1 MTNATEK
8 RTLLLVPMKD
18 PEKSKTRLRDT
29 LNLKDRAYL
38 AKSLF
43 KRTLQILKIV
53 ANNNASLRLDLAVIS
68 ASPEII
74 DLSKS
79 NKLLSILETGTQS
92 LKNATEIAKVWA
104 TNKGYRSICILPAD
118 LANPD
123 PEEIISFLKEANGN
137 RFVTLSPSADLGT
150 NALHI
155 SLPTN
160 FNFRYGKKSFLRHIK
175 AAEKLGVR
183 PKILPLPSLKYDI
196 DTSNDLKYLQDLE
209 LET

>member
-1 MTNATEK
+1 MTKATEK

-79 NKLLSILETGTQS
+79 NNLFPILETGTES

-123 PEEIISFLKEANGN
+123 PEEIISFLKEASGN

-160 FNFRYGKKSFLRHIK
+160 FNFRYGKKSFLSHIK

-196 DTSNDLKYLQDLE
+196 DTSNDLKYLQGLE

>member
-196 DTSNDLKYLQDLE
+196 DTSNDLKYLQGLE
-209 LET
+209 LEI

>member
-8 RTLLLVPMKD
+8 RTLLLIPMKD

-53 ANNNASLRLDLAVIS
+53 ANNNACLRLDLAVIS
-68 ASPEII
+68 ASAEII

-196 DTSNDLKYLQDLE
+196 DTSNDLKYLQGLE

>member
-53 ANNNASLRLDLAVIS
+53 ANNNARLRLDLAVIS

-79 NKLLSILETGTQS
+79 NKLLPILETGTQS

-196 DTSNDLKYLQDLE
+196 DTSNDLKYLQGLE

>member
-104 TNKGYRSICILPAD
+104 TNNGYRSICILPAD

-196 DTSNDLKYLQDLE
+196 DTSNDLKYLQGLE

>member
-1 MTNATEK
+1 MTNAPKK

-18 PEKSKTRLRDT
+18 PEKSKTRLRDS

-79 NKLLSILETGTQS
+79 NNLFSILETGTQS

-104 TNKGYRSICILPAD
+104 TNNGYRSICILPAD

-150 NALHI
+150 NALPI
-155 SLPTN
+155 IAPAPLPT
-160 FNFRYGKKSFLRHIK
+160 RFLISS
-175 AAEKLGVR
+175 V
-183 PKILPLPSLKYDI
+183 
-196 DTSNDLKYLQDLE
+196 DLVG
-209 LET
+209 

>member
-1 MTNATEK
+1 MTNAPKK

-18 PEKSKTRLRDT
+18 PEKSKTRLRDS

-79 NKLLSILETGTQS
+79 NNLFSILETGTQS

-104 TNKGYRSICILPAD
+104 TN
-118 LANPD
+118 N
-123 PEEIISFLKEANGN
+123 E
-137 RFVTLSPSADLGT
+137 
-150 NALHI
+150 
-155 SLPTN
+155 
-160 FNFRYGKKSFLRHIK
+160 
-175 AAEKLGVR
+175 
-183 PKILPLPSLKYDI
+183 
-196 DTSNDLKYLQDLE
+196 
-209 LET
+209 

>member
-79 NKLLSILETGTQS
+79 NNLFSILETGTQS

-104 TNKGYRSICILPAD
+104 TNNGYRSICILPAD

-123 PEEIISFLKEANGN
+123 PEEIISFLKEASGN

-155 SLPTN
+155 SLPTK
-160 FNFRYGKKSFLRHIK
+160 FNFRYGKKSFLSHIK
-175 AAEKLGVR
+175 AAEKLGIR

-196 DTSNDLKYLQDLE
+196 DTSNDLKYLQGLE

>member
-1 MTNATEK
+1 M
-8 RTLLLVPMKD
+8 
-18 PEKSKTRLRDT
+18 
-29 LNLKDRAYL
+29 
-38 AKSLF
+38 
-43 KRTLQILKIV
+43 
-53 ANNNASLRLDLAVIS
+53 AVIS

-79 NKLLSILETGTQS
+79 NNLFSILETGTQS

-123 PEEIISFLKEANGN
+123 PEEIISFLKEANSN

-160 FNFRYGKKSFLRHIK
+160 FNFRYGKKSFLHHIK

-196 DTSNDLKYLQDLE
+196 DTSNDLKYLHGLE

>member
-18 PEKSKTRLRDT
+18 PEKSKTRLRDS

-196 DTSNDLKYLQDLE
+196 DTSNDLKYLQGLE

>member
-123 PEEIISFLKEANGN
+123 PEEIISFLKEANDN

-196 DTSNDLKYLQDLE
+196 DTSNDLKYLQGLE

>member
-104 TNKGYRSICILPAD
+104 TNEGYRSICILPAD

-123 PEEIISFLKEANGN
+123 PEEIISFLREANGN

-196 DTSNDLKYLQDLE
+196 DTSNDLKHLQSHE

>member
-18 PEKSKTRLRDT
+18 PEKSKTRLRDS

-43 KRTLQILKIV
+43 KRTLQILKII
-53 ANNNASLRLDLAVIS
+53 ANNNVSLRLDLAVIS

-79 NKLLSILETGTQS
+79 NNLVSILETGPQS

-104 TNKGYRSICILPAD
+104 TNNGYRSICILPAD

-160 FNFRYGKKSFLRHIK
+160 FNFRYGKKSFLSHIK

-196 DTSNDLKYLQDLE
+196 DTSNDLKYLQGLE

>member
-53 ANNNASLRLDLAVIS
+53 ANNNARLRLDLAVIS

-79 NKLLSILETGTQS
+79 NKLLPILETGTQS

-123 PEEIISFLKEANGN
+123 PEEIISFLKESNGN

-196 DTSNDLKYLQDLE
+196 DTSNDLKYLQGLE

>member
-1 MTNATEK
+1 MTNAPKK

-79 NKLLSILETGTQS
+79 NNLFSILETGTQS

-104 TNKGYRSICILPAD
+104 TNNGYRSICILPAD

-155 SLPTN
+155 SLPTK
-160 FNFRYGKKSFLRHIK
+160 FNFRYGKKSFLSHIK
-175 AAEKLGVR
+175 AAEKLGIR

-196 DTSNDLKYLQDLE
+196 DTSNDLKYLQGLE

>member
-196 DTSNDLKYLQDLE
+196 DTSNDLKYLQGLE

>member
-53 ANNNASLRLDLAVIS
+53 TNNNASLRLDLAVIS

-79 NKLLSILETGTQS
+79 NKLLPILETGTQS

-196 DTSNDLKYLQDLE
+196 DTSNDLKYLQGLE

>member
-53 ANNNASLRLDLAVIS
+53 ASNNARLRLDLAVIS

-104 TNKGYRSICILPAD
+104 TNKGYKSICILPAD

-196 DTSNDLKYLQDLE
+196 DTSNDLKYLQGLE

>member
-53 ANNNASLRLDLAVIS
+53 ANNNARLRLDLAVIS

-196 DTSNDLKYLQDLE
+196 DTSNDLKYLQGLE

>member
-1 MTNATEK
+1 MTKATEK

-79 NKLLSILETGTQS
+79 NNLFPILETGTES

-123 PEEIISFLKEANGN
+123 PEEIISFLKEASGN

-160 FNFRYGKKSFLRHIK
+160 FNFRYGKKSFLSHIK
-175 AAEKLGVR
+175 AAEKLGIR

-196 DTSNDLKYLQDLE
+196 DTSHDLKYLQGLE

>member
-1 MTNATEK
+1 MTNAPKK

-18 PEKSKTRLRDT
+18 PEKSKTRLRDS

-53 ANNNASLRLDLAVIS
+53 ANNNASLCLDLAVIS

-79 NKLLSILETGTQS
+79 NNLFSILETGTQS

-104 TNKGYRSICILPAD
+104 TNNGYRSICILPAD

-155 SLPTN
+155 SLPTK
-160 FNFRYGKKSFLRHIK
+160 FNFRYGKKSFLSHIK
-175 AAEKLGVR
+175 AAEKLGIR

-196 DTSNDLKYLQDLE
+196 HHIKHQKSLK
-209 LET
+209 

>member
-79 NKLLSILETGTQS
+79 NKLLPILETGTQS

>member
-104 TNKGYRSICILPAD
+104 TNKEYRSICILPAD

-123 PEEIISFLKEANGN
+123 PEEITSFLKEANGN

-160 FNFRYGKKSFLRHIK
+160 FKFRYGKKSFLRHIK

-196 DTSNDLKYLQDLE
+196 DTSNDLKYLQGLE

>member
-160 FNFRYGKKSFLRHIK
+160 FNFLYGKKSFLRHIK

-196 DTSNDLKYLQDLE
+196 DTSNDLKYLQGLE

>member
-160 FNFRYGKKSFLRHIK
+160 FNFRYGKKSFLRHIR

-196 DTSNDLKYLQDLE
+196 DTSNDLKYLQGLE

>member
-1 MTNATEK
+1 ME
-8 RTLLLVPMKD
+8 
-18 PEKSKTRLRDT
+18 E
-29 LNLKDRAYL
+29 
-38 AKSLF
+38 LF
-43 KRTLQILKIV
+43 RWK
-53 ANNNASLRLDLAVIS
+53 NNWWV
-68 ASPEII
+68 
-74 DLSKS
+74 
-79 NKLLSILETGTQS
+79 G
-92 LKNATEIAKVWA
+92 

-123 PEEIISFLKEANGN
+123 PEEIISFLKEAKGN

-196 DTSNDLKYLQDLE
+196 DTSNDLKYLQGLE

>member
-53 ANNNASLRLDLAVIS
+53 ANNNASLSLDLAVIS

-123 PEEIISFLKEANGN
+123 PEEIISFLKEANSN

-196 DTSNDLKYLQDLE
+196 DTSNDLKYLQGLE

>member
-1 MTNATEK
+1 MTKATEK

-79 NKLLSILETGTQS
+79 NNLFSILETGTQS

-104 TNKGYRSICILPAD
+104 TNNGYRSICILPAD

-160 FNFRYGKKSFLRHIK
+160 FNFRYGKKSFLSHIK

-196 DTSNDLKYLQDLE
+196 DTSNDLKYLQVLE

>member
-1 MTNATEK
+1 MTKATEK

-53 ANNNASLRLDLAVIS
+53 SNNNASLRLDLAVIS

-79 NKLLSILETGTQS
+79 NNLFPILETGTES

-123 PEEIISFLKEANGN
+123 PEEIISFLKEASGN

-160 FNFRYGKKSFLRHIK
+160 FNFRYGKKSFLSHIK

-196 DTSNDLKYLQDLE
+196 DTSNDLKYLQGLE

>member
-53 ANNNASLRLDLAVIS
+53 ASNNARLRLDLAVIS

-196 DTSNDLKYLQDLE
+196 DTSNDLKYLQGLE

>member
-79 NKLLSILETGTQS
+79 NNLFPILETGTES

-123 PEEIISFLKEANGN
+123 PEEIISFLKEASGN

-160 FNFRYGKKSFLRHIK
+160 FNFRYGKKSFLSHIK

-196 DTSNDLKYLQDLE
+196 DTSNDLKYLQGLE

>member
-53 ANNNASLRLDLAVIS
+53 ANNNARLRLDLAVIS

-79 NKLLSILETGTQS
+79 N
-92 LKNATEIAKVWA
+92 
-104 TNKGYRSICILPAD
+104 
-118 LANPD
+118 
-123 PEEIISFLKEANGN
+123 
-137 RFVTLSPSADLGT
+137 
-150 NALHI
+150 
-155 SLPTN
+155 
-160 FNFRYGKKSFLRHIK
+160 
-175 AAEKLGVR
+175 
-183 PKILPLPSLKYDI
+183 
-196 DTSNDLKYLQDLE
+196 
-209 LET
+209 